1 MYNKFEHYVKIM
13 FCMYTPTIRT
23 TNLSLWKLKTMDEEE
38 PPASPTI
45 SSDDDRVDR
54 SPPLL
59 RLELNEQIARS
70 RSPSL
75 SSSEPDYLSSSESI
89 IVISSSDSSGCESPV
104 YPISVSSDD
113 YSDISDTPSYWPTD
127 EELDIGTEEY
137 PKLIE

>member
-1 MYNKFEHYVKIM
+1 M
-13 FCMYTPTIRT
+13 
-23 TNLSLWKLKTMDEEE
+23 LKLCFVFIPLPSSEERSIVVETEDSGDEDE

-75 SSSEPDYLSSSESI
+75 SSSEPD
-89 IVISSSDSSGCESPV
+89 
-104 YPISVSSDD
+104 
-113 YSDISDTPSYWPTD
+113 
-127 EELDIGTEEY
+127 
-137 PKLIE
+137 

>member
-1 MYNKFEHYVKIM
+1 MCIPLPSDSQERSIVVE
-13 FCMYTPTIRT
+13 TED
-23 TNLSLWKLKTMDEEE
+23 SGDEDE

-54 SPPLL
+54 NPPLL